1 MLNLVIFSR
10 VKNQQVPEHV
20 YRKSTLTNLLQ
31 DSLGGK
37 SLLIILACVSL
48 AESNYEDT
56 LLTLQYAGDTKQMK
70 NKLITVEDP
79 RTAEARPARNQQLI
93 LDEKENKRL
102 LAIIADTQSQLKLAP
117 HEAQQTELQLQ
128 KVKDEL
134 ANNMKEKKNT
144 VVTVI
149 VSDFAIQV
157 ANALYLG
164 IVKIMVKAH

>member
-1 MLNLVIFSR
+1 MVTF
-10 VKNQQVPEHV
+10 V
-20 YRKSTLTNLLQ
+20 YHCF
-31 DSLGGK
+31 LGGK

-134 ANNMKEKKNT
+134 ANNMKEKQRILRERAVQPNVMRARRLLQRRGRKPAT
-144 VVTVI
+144 YLGGAKVPS
-149 VSDFAIQV
+149 SDF
-157 ANALYLG
+157 
-164 IVKIMVKAH
+164 